1 MERMGLVS
9 QVEAEL
15 EKMLA
20 LGLLPADG
28 KFPSEHGL
36 ARCFGVSRGTVRE
49 AIRSLSTRG
58 LVVHYPGRRT
68 RVVAWDEALNLETL
82 SVALT
87 GDGRSLPGRH
97 QLLEGF
103 LALKREITVDLLVAC
118 CETASPADLDQL
130 TQACFLLEDTARW
143 DAGDRKWVRQE
154 FELLKQ
160 AACVADRMGHLLLI
174 QSLERTFS
182 GMAKWALPY
191 LNPQAVQSWARCA
204 TRALDDKN
212 VQALR
217 QELPPLLKAV
227 TERLLQSLTPHQLPP
242 PREPSPTVEKPA
254 PLEPSE
260 PEAENDGVAGVAD
273 PENPN
278 LSNSRAGVW
287 EVAPTEAS
295 PPDPT
300 WKPGSG
306 ALGTGEG
313 LRAGF
318 AGGEQREAQA
328 RGLPEP
334 ALHRAGGTERD
345 AIGVQIAG
353 SVEHPHQAW
362 LDQREAS
369 LGHEA
374 EAGDDL

>member
-1 MERMGLVS
+1 MERVGLVA

-20 LGLLPADG
+20 LRLLPADG

-87 GDGRSLPGRH
+87 GDGRLLPGRH
-97 QLLEGF
+97 HLLEGF

-118 CETASPADLDQL
+118 CERASAADLDQL

-143 DAGDRKWVRQE
+143 DAGDRKWVRQQ

-160 AACVADRMGHLLLI
+160 AACVVGRMGHLLLI

-182 GMAKWALPY
+182 GMAKWALPH
-191 LNPQAVQSWARCA
+191 LNPQAVQAWARCA
-204 TRALDDKN
+204 MEALDAKN

-217 QELPPLLKAV
+217 QQLPPLLHRV
-227 TERLLQSLTPHQLPP
+227 EERLVRSLEPVHPPTTPHEPTPP
-242 PREPSPTVEKPA
+242 VAEQPLVEPSA
-254 PLEPSE
+254 
-260 PEAENDGVAGVAD
+260 PEAAERVVPNLSKPRAAQEGGEEQVI
-273 PENPN
+273 PN
-278 LSNSRAGVW
+278 LSNSRAGLG
-287 EVAPTEAS
+287 EVPPTEAS
-295 PPDPT
+295 
-300 WKPGSG
+300 
-306 ALGTGEG
+306 A
-313 LRAGF
+313 
-318 AGGEQREAQA
+318 
-328 RGLPEP
+328 PEP
-334 ALHRAGGTERD
+334 VSDRGGHESEPSEF
-345 AIGVQIAG
+345 G
-353 SVEHPHQAW
+353 QAW
-362 LDQREAS
+362 PP
-369 LGHEA
+369 GA
-374 EAGDDL
+374 EEDWRDGTSSPPVLPWAQPVGRGAVPRSMPPTMGLTIPLTDPE